1 MNFLIQMQLREL
13 IGNKKTIR
21 SKRLDDF
28 IKEKNNQEKVWIPLR
43 MNGYPENIKFSIDTK
58 KIGDDVKL
66 NIKNDWKK
74 QSEDI
79 KSLFNNK
86 KKDKKEETEYEFI
99 WEEEPDTNRSFSQL
113 DRSFN
118 ESL

>member
-1 MNFLIQMQLREL
+1 M
-13 IGNKKTIR
+13 IG
-21 SKRLDDF
+21 
-28 IKEKNNQEKVWIPLR
+28 KNRVRIL
-43 MNGYPENIKFSIDTK
+43 
-58 KIGDDVKL
+58 
-66 NIKNDWKK
+66 
-74 QSEDI
+74 

>member
-1 MNFLIQMQLREL
+1 
-13 IGNKKTIR
+13 
-21 SKRLDDF
+21 
-28 IKEKNNQEKVWIPLR
+28 
-43 MNGYPENIKFSIDTK
+43 
-58 KIGDDVKL
+58 L

-99 WEEEPDTNRSFSQL
+99 WEEEPDTNRSFIQL